1 MADAST
7 TLPPQIDALARTEGR
22 NGKPQQSAVSFP
34 ELVWAHFLR
43 YKEVH
48 GKKNLHGPMEA
59 EYRRRLAA
67 FEEAEGELIGAYWCT
82 TEASA
87 VAITRKQQTER
98 GLARLRPQPA
108 DIRFHAAVDWVA
120 RDYPEIANVLHTCET
135 LAVRVR
141 EVLGGTSERIAMQ
154 WILAVAGHLLGFVDD
169 RDREGRHR
177 DRKVEEKLVARKRN
191 ELAKVEQYYLRA
203 GEKHGR
209 LVYFWGMMSG
219 VIAVALLGAA
229 AALLLWWWTGFDP
242 DDATTQ
248 YLFASYAMGA
258 VGAIVSVMTRMGSET
273 SFHIDFE
280 VGRRALHRLGSFR
293 PVIGAVSALVV
304 FFAMKA
310 DLFQVLPEQQRESVY
325 LYAVVAFIA
334 GFSER
339 WTNVIFG
346 KAEQLLTG
354 AEEEA
359 PPEEPAA
366 KPVPEER
373 TASV

>member
-1 MADAST
+1 VADAST
-7 TLPPQIDALARTEGR
+7 TLSPPVDALARAEGR

-48 GKKNLHGPMEA
+48 GKKNLHGPMET

-87 VAITRKQQTER
+87 AAITKAQQKGH

-120 RDYPEIANVLHTCET
+120 RDYPEVANVLHTCET

-141 EVLGGTSERIAMQ
+141 EVLSGTSERIAMQ
-154 WILAVAGHLLGFVDD
+154 WILAIAGHLLGFVDD
-169 RDREGRHR
+169 REGRQR

-209 LVYFWGMMSG
+209 IVYFWGMMSG

-229 AALLLWWWTGFDP
+229 ASALLWWWTGFDP

-258 VGAIVSVMTRMGSET
+258 VGAIVSVMTRMGSEE
-273 SFHIDFE
+273 SFRIDFE
-280 VGRRALHRLGSFR
+280 VGRRQLHRLGSFR
-293 PVIGAVSALVV
+293 PVIGAVSALFV

-354 AEEEA
+354 AEEETPATQPA
-359 PPEEPAA
+359 PKPA
-366 KPVPEER
+366 PEER
-373 TASV
+373 TAGV